1 MVTTRIE
8 TQKGD
13 TLKCLLFYQGESGSS
28 QHRLQC
34 IAGAFESL
42 VLDGP
47 MYDVDSRA
55 HANSRLHPHLFI
67 VIG

>member
-1 MVTTRIE
+1 MSPFF
-8 TQKGD
+8 D
-13 TLKCLLFYQGESGSS
+13 QGESGSS

-47 MYDVDSRA
+47 MYDIDPRA
-55 HANSRLHPHLFI
+55 LRPCQLAAHPHLFI